1 MIHHLIFTLN
11 INIWSME
18 TPSANGHLSLVWYT
32 WCFCWEPA
40 PIPWH
45 SSGLCLTSF
54 TSWPRATPHS
64 APSTQQAAIW
74 GRIPLTCFE
83 PSYFKVMTACPRRP
97 RFSKPANCW
106 KDRLISQLN
115 CLLWQHTQ
123 VLAFKIYWA
132 GGRCQSFCSS
142 MVLVSM
148 GMAYSFSSVI
158 GLLRN
163 CRIVITVPFFQDVGT
178 RFESECC
185 LRWKS
190 G

>member
-18 TPSANGHLSLVWYT
+18 TPSANGHLSLVWYI

-83 PSYFKVMTACPRRP
+83 PSYFKWWLLAQGDLGFLSPPTAERTGWSHSWTVSSDNTPRSLLSKSTELEADVNLFVHLWCWCP
-97 RFSKPANCW
+97 W
-106 KDRLISQLN
+106 GWHI
-115 CLLWQHTQ
+115 
-123 VLAFKIYWA
+123 
-132 GGRCQSFCSS
+132 
-142 MVLVSM
+142 VLVLSL
-148 GMAYSFSSVI
+148 GYWEIAGLWSLCLSF
-158 GLLRN
+158 RM
-163 CRIVITVPFFQDVGT
+163 
-178 RFESECC
+178 
-185 LRWKS
+185 
-190 G
+190 